1 MRNKARV
8 VLALALVVS
17 LATLAIACQQAA
29 PAPTPTTAPK
39 PAAQPAAAP
48 TAASQSVIV
57 PTAAPKPTAPAA
69 APTIAPSAFVPN
81 KPVEFVIFASPGGG
95 SSIFAE
101 TLKNIIEKYKFIPV
115 PIATVNK
122 PGGSQAV
129 GMAYLASKKGSDYH
143 WGSCSPS
150 YITAGLT
157 GASKTV
163 SYKDFTDISMLA
175 LDENV
180 IFVKYDSPYKTIKD
194 LVEAGKPKPKGV
206 KVGGTNVGGLD
217 SIFVHMFGKAAGVDF
232 NYVAFQGGGEV
243 NAAVLGGHV
252 DFASA
257 NPSEVMPQVEGKTM
271 RILAVGSDKRLAGLP
286 DVPTLKESGYD
297 CVVQAMRGI
306 NAPPEMTE
314 PARAYYEAAFKKVM
328 DTPEFKK
335 YTEENMMTPNYLSG
349 AETRKFY
356 DKFADMAEKAL
367 VELGVVKK

>member
-1 MRNKARV
+1 MRNKGRAI
-8 VLALALVVS
+8 LSLALVVS
-17 LATLAIACQQAA
+17 LACLAIACQQAA

-39 PAAQPAAAP
+39 PAAQPTAASQPAAAP
-48 TAASQSVIV
+48 TAAAQ
-57 PTAAPKPTAPAA
+57 PAAPTTAPTKAPAA
-69 APTIAPSAFVPN
+69 FTPS

-101 TLKNIIEKYKFIPV
+101 TLAKIIETNKLMPV
-115 PIATVNK
+115 PVATVNK

-163 SYKDFTDISMLA
+163 SHKDFVDIAMLA

-180 IFVKYDSPYKTIKD
+180 IFVEYNSPYKTIKD
-194 LVEAGKPKPKGV
+194 LVDAAKAKPKGIN
-206 KVGGTNVGGLD
+206 VGGTNVGGLD
-217 SIFVHMFGKAAGVDF
+217 SIFVHMFGKAAGVEF

-252 DFASA
+252 AFASA
-257 NPSEVMPQVEGKTM
+257 NPAEVMPQVEGKTV
-271 RILAVGSDKRLAGLP
+271 RILAVGSDKRLPGLP

-306 NAPPEMTE
+306 NAPPEMSE
-314 PARAYYEAAFKKVM
+314 PARAYYEGVFKKVFE
-328 DTPEFKK
+328 TPEFKK
-335 YTEENMMTPNYLSG
+335 YAEENMLTPNFLNG
-349 AETRKFY
+349 ADTRKYY
-356 DKFADMAEKAL
+356 DQFADMAEKAL